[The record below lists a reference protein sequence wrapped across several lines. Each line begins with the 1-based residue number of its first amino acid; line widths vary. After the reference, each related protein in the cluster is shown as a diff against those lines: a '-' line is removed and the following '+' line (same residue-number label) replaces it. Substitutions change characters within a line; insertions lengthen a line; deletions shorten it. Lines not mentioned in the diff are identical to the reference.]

1 MRVSA
6 QKLLPLHPTR
16 PDAVIMTPYQI
27 NSIGVPMS
35 DVISEET
42 FNHLVD
48 LAALELE
55 QKEARYLLTEMN
67 KQIKAIQE
75 LERIP
80 LDEKTPPAR
89 HGVPY
94 PASICPPL
102 REDRVDRYPQ
112 VEELLGQVP
121 VAEDRYIIVP
131 DIPHTELE

>member
-1 MRVSA
+1 
-6 QKLLPLHPTR
+6 
-16 PDAVIMTPYQI
+16 
-27 NSIGVPMS
+27 MS

-48 LAALELE
+48 LAALELD

-75 LERIP
+75 LEQIP

-94 PASICPPL
+94 PAPICPTL
-102 REDRVDRYPQ
+102 REDRVVMYPQ
-112 VEELLGQVP
+112 VEDILGQVP
-121 VAEDRYIIVP
+121 DANDRYIIVP